1 MGREEAHI
9 RVHGASRILGLGV
22 DLLTEVGLENQI
34 GDEVGHR
41 QADRHQR
48 EQPQQEAEAQGHG
61 QARGSRSTYPI
72 PLTVW
77 MRGGSLRSTFLRR

>member
-1 MGREEAHI
+1 MPVREKDGTKYLAVPGDEFRDAPGRNVRPASRSFTVGRKGAHI

-41 QADRHQR
+41 QANRHQR
-48 EQPQQEAEAQGHG
+48 
-61 QARGSRSTYPI
+61 
-72 PLTVW
+72 
-77 MRGGSLRSTFLRR
+77 